1 MADLSRRRFVVSFVA
16 LTTLSVALWIGPRVS
31 VSSGEPIPA
40 QISDRAFWKIVKTFS
55 EPGGYFRSDNLISNE
70 STFQHVIPD
79 LKSRIPRG
87 GAYIGVG
94 PDQNF
99 TYIAALQPH
108 IAFIVDIR
116 RQNLLL
122 HLMYKA
128 IIEMSDDRADFL
140 SRLFSRPR
148 PAGLTRTSTPQALF
162 EAYEGVPAS
171 DDLLQK
177 NLHAIM
183 DRLTR
188 QHGFDLYRTDPPSL
202 EYVYRAFYNAGPDVR
217 YSFPRQFGG
226 RWFPSY
232 SDLMLETDATGVNHS
247 YIATDENYQA
257 LRQME
262 RNNLIIPVT
271 GDFGGGKAIRAVG
284 QYVKDHGATVTFFY
298 TSNVEQYL
306 FQSEAWQKFFGN
318 VAALPVDGHSTF
330 IRAFFNMGFRY
341 PPPTV
346 NGNLRSATLLEP
358 IGDAVTA
365 FRDGRIQTYSDV
377 IERSK

>member
-1 MADLSRRRFVVSFVA
+1 MAQLSRRHVVVSFAA
-16 LTTLSVALWIGPRVS
+16 LTTLAAALWIGPRVS
-31 VSSGEPIPA
+31 VSSGEPVPA
-40 QISDRAFWKIVKTFS
+40 QINDRAFWKMVNTFS

-79 LKSRIPRG
+79 LKNRIPRG
-87 GAYIGVG
+87 GVYIGVG

-99 TYIAALQPH
+99 TYITALRPR

-122 HLMYKA
+122 HLMYKV

-148 PAGLTRTSTPQALF
+148 PGGLTRTSTPQALF
-162 EAYEGVPAS
+162 DAYNAAAAS
-171 DDLLQK
+171 EDLFQE
-177 NLHAIM
+177 NLKAIM
-183 DRLTR
+183 NRLTKH
-188 QHGFDLYRTDPPSL
+188 HGFDLYKSDKPSI
-202 EYVYRAFYNAGPDVR
+202 EYVYRAFYTGGPDVR

-232 SDLMLETDATGVNHS
+232 ADLMQETDTEGVNHS
-247 YIATDENYQA
+247 YVATDDHYQT

-271 GDFGGGKAIRAVG
+271 GDFGGGKAVRAVG
-284 QYVKDHGATVTFFY
+284 QWVKDHGATVTCFY

-318 VAALPVDGHSTF
+318 VATLPVDGNSTF

-341 PPPTV
+341 PPSATS
-346 NGNLRSATLLEP
+346 GNLRSATLLEP
-358 IGDAVTA
+358 IGDAVVA
-365 FRDGRIQTYSDV
+365 FRNGRIQNYSDV
-377 IERSK
+377 IERSR